1 MTVYAQTVIHV
12 SNWTIKQENNSEF
25 EFPFEFTSVNWI

>member
-25 EFPFEFTSVNWI
+25 EFPLATI